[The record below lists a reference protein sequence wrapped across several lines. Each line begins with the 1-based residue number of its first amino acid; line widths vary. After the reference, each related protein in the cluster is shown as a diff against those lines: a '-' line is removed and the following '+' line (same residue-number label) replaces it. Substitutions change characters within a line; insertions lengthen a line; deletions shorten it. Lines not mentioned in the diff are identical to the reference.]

1 MNWLR
6 NARPVLLAA
15 GGLLLVGSLLGA
27 RLLAPGGGG
36 GTASAAAPA
45 TNGTGSGPV
54 VLGFVDSDPG
64 PVAHGLPPVLQSGE
78 VAQVFVKAGDEVKAD
93 APLYRFNTRYLETQV
108 AKAQELV
115 KSAKAG
121 VEVAKARQAKHKADL
136 ATQELRLNS
145 AVQTEATKKEGQ
157 RIYDAQLKAALY
169 RDQPDR
175 AKADQQFEDDL
186 KRFELR
192 NDVTKAGRDRDI
204 EQIALNALKAVDTEA
219 EVKLAEARVGEA
231 QAALAE
237 AKQAVELC
245 TVRALLAG
253 TVERV
258 NVGPGDVMGV
268 GTRVPAVVLVP
279 AGRRVVRAEVEAE
292 FAHRVGKD
300 KEGKEVVIHD
310 HSDPKLTYKGTVRRV
325 GDAFLPK
332 RGTDG
337 GFVPNETKVLEALV
351 EVADPAPAGKP
362 PLRVGQKVKVN
373 FGP

>member
-36 GTASAAAPA
+36 GTAAAAAPA
-45 TNGTGSGPV
+45 TNGAGSGPV

-78 VAQVFVKAGDEVKAD
+78 VAQVFVRTGDEVKAD
-93 APLYRFNTRYLETQV
+93 APLYRFNTRYLETKVGQ
-108 AKAQELV
+108 AQELV

-121 VEVAKARQAKHKADL
+121 VEVAKAQQEKHKADL
-136 ATQELRLNS
+136 ATQELRLSS

-204 EQIALNALKAVDTEA
+204 EQIALNALKAVNTEA
-219 EVKLAEARVGEA
+219 GVKLAEARVGEA

-237 AKQAVELC
+237 AQRAVELC

-332 RGTDG
+332 RGDG

-373 FGP
+373 FGPQ